1 MRGPHVA
8 PAAILLTH
16 VFPRSDHILS
26 ATYKDKCVIRLSDP
40 SAFLK
45 ESEKK
50 KCSAWGISLFLS
62 PVWSSSSSQV
72 SYTSFISQ
80 SFVLCEGL
88 FIHVDVHDAK
98 QWSIQYQ
105 SAAVIGSFSL
115 FLFCGIIDVQAG
127 SIFRSC
133 FWDHRWD
140 RSGAPLAAFHGPDG
154 EPVLWGDTDPPIMG
168 PHCSPLQKVRTHLW
182 FLTDEIMLLFTWT
195 YDSLSLNRKQT
206 NIYNVRI
213 YSPKNIQFSLIFS
226 VLHTDIYTW
235 MYLYLEDQRVSKY
248 VFRWKNI

>member
-1 MRGPHVA
+1 MLHLRPFCWLMSFPGQTTSFQPRIKTSVWFDFQ
-8 PAAILLTH
+8 ILLRFSKKARRRNVPPEGFRCFYLRCGRHRPAKWVTR
-16 VFPRSDHILS
+16 PSYRS
-26 ATYKDKCVIRLSDP
+26 RL
-40 SAFLK
+40 
-45 ESEKK
+45 
-50 KCSAWGISLFLS
+50 
-62 PVWSSSSSQV
+62 
-72 SYTSFISQ
+72 
-80 SFVLCEGL
+80 LCEGL